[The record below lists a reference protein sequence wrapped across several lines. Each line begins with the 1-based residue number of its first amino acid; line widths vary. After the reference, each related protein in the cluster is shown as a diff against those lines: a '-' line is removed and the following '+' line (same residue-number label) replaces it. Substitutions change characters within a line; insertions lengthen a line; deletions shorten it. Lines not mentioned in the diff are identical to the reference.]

1 MVDKEL
7 AAQDLAIPRMTS
19 YLEVN
24 GWKRVVDNEHWRV
37 FHGRKSKSGEHFEI
51 ALPKDVVEEDYR
63 LHVHHAIKIL
73 SSLRRK
79 TWESTANDI
88 RYHDRDLLRVR
99 IMDNDRNASL
109 PYDVASK
116 YVRYMKKLIQY
127 SASSERN
134 AKAHFKQPLSTG
146 SKMIQHFRFGQTF
159 RGSFG
164 LLIESLVGQEQHY
177 INKREQH
184 QLPGED
190 FRILPLERRVLER
203 IARGL
208 QSTALALRVGDE
220 ELLKTDYGRG
230 FNSKMC
236 EAIRDMICILRSP
249 YELSISWSQ
258 TLKPSSDV
266 RDFDRVLLGR
276 EHLKYLE
283 SAIKHLRFV
292 PQNKVTIKGQVVAL
306 SSSDNPLSETVEDR
320 AIIVDWKVNR
330 KRSRKVSMRL
340 KRHDYIEADRAHMK
354 WETISVTGMLQ
365 TKGSI
370 WQLEDPENFKILNY
384 TT

>member
-1 MVDKEL
+1 MVDIQASTQNL
-7 AAQDLAIPRMTS
+7 TIPRMTS
-19 YLEVN
+19 YLELN
-24 GWKRVVDNEHWRV
+24 GWERVVDTDRWRV
-37 FHGRKSKSGEHFEI
+37 FLGRKGNSGKRFEI
-51 ALPKDVVEEDYR
+51 ALPMDVIEEDYR
-63 LHVHHAIKIL
+63 LHVHHAIRIL
-73 SSLRRK
+73 STLQRK
-79 TWESTANDI
+79 TWESTANEI
-88 RYHDRDLLRVR
+88 LYHDRDLIRVR
-99 IMDNDRNASL
+99 ILENTENASI
-109 PYDVASK
+109 PYDIATT
-116 YVRYMKKLIQY
+116 YVRNMKKLIQY

-164 LLIESLVGQEQHY
+164 LLIESLVGQEGRY
-177 INKREQH
+177 IDKRDQH

-208 QSTALALRVGDE
+208 QATAMAQNIGDE
-220 ELLKTDYGRG
+220 ELLKKDYGQG

-236 EAIRDMICILRSP
+236 EAIRDMICILNST
-249 YELSISWSQ
+249 YELSISWSK
-258 TLKPSSDV
+258 TLQPSSDV
-266 RDFDRVLLGR
+266 RDFDRVRLGR

-283 SAIKHLRFV
+283 SAIEYLRFV
-292 PQNKVTIKGQVVAL
+292 PQKRVTIKGQVVAL
-306 SSSDNPLSETVEDR
+306 SSSDDPLSETVEDR

-340 KRHDYIEADRAHMK
+340 KKHDYVEADKAHMK

-365 TKGSI
+365 MKGTI
-370 WQLEDPENFKILNY
+370 WQLEDPEDFRIVRY
-384 TT
+384 GT

>member
-1 MVDKEL
+1 MVDKEIAEL
-7 AAQDLAIPRMTS
+7 DLAIPRMTS

-24 GWKRVVDNEHWRV
+24 GWKRVVDNERWRV
-37 FHGRKSKSGEHFEI
+37 FHGRMSKSGKHFEI

-63 LHVHHAIKIL
+63 VHVQHAIRIL
-73 SSLRRK
+73 SSLQRK
-79 TWESTANDI
+79 TMESTANDI

-99 IMDNDRNASL
+99 IMENASNASL

-116 YVRYMKKLIQY
+116 YVRYVKKLIQY

-159 RGSFG
+159 EGSFG
-164 LLIESLVGQEQHY
+164 LLIESLVGQEKRY
-177 INKREQH
+177 ISKREQH

-208 QSTALALRVGDE
+208 QATAKALSGRDE
-220 ELLKTDYGRG
+220 ELLKKEYGQG
-230 FNSKMC
+230 FNSRMC
-236 EAIRDMICILRSP
+236 EAIRDMIYILSSP
-249 YELSISWSQ
+249 YELSITWSQ
-258 TLKPSSDV
+258 TLPPSSDV
-266 RDFDRVLLGR
+266 RDFDRVRLGR

-283 SAIKHLRFV
+283 SAIEYLRFV
-292 PQNKVTIKGQVVAL
+292 PQQRVTIKGRVIAL
-306 SSSDNPLSETVEDR
+306 SSSGDPLSETVEDR
-320 AIIVDWKVNR
+320 AIIVDWTVGR

-340 KRHDYIEADRAHMK
+340 NKHDYFEADRAHMK
-354 WETISVTGMLQ
+354 WETVSVTGMLQ
-365 TKGSI
+365 MKGSI
-370 WQLEDPENFKILNY
+370 WQLVDPKDFKIVVY